1 MDILYFQFFISLGN
15 SLDYLDGVHTVFGEI
30 TEGFDVITKL
40 NEAYCDEKFKPFRD
54 IRLVIYNF

>member
-1 MDILYFQFFISLGN
+1 LGN
-15 SLDYLDGVHTVFGEI
+15 SLDYLDGVHTVFGEV